1 MENYYN
7 QYGDLDKFILNMIQD
22 DEHHTNE
29 VCYMLLNLYRDE
41 IILENLI
48 SKSEKNK
55 ILQDLIEYYEGIKEY
70 EKCSFILSI
79 FNQINIC

>member
-1 MENYYN
+1 
-7 QYGDLDKFILNMIQD
+7 
-22 DEHHTNE
+22 
-29 VCYMLLNLYRDE
+29 MLLNLYRDE